1 MALMSRSDWGVGVAV
16 GLLALMAGFGVS
28 LCFRLHPINPA
39 SFETCWKDPHP
50 ERSLDFDFYTG
61 IDGKPNRC
69 GYLQTGVLPTVI
81 GDRGLDLILQ
91 CYPLARVEC
100 RK

>member
-1 MALMSRSDWGVGVAV
+1 MTDRWALWFVFGVLVA
-16 GLLALMAGFGVS
+16 MAGFS
-28 LCFRLHPINPA
+28 AALFFTSHPPV

-81 GDRGLDLILQ
+81 GDQGLNLILQ
-91 CYPLARVEC
+91 CYPLSRIEC
-100 RK
+100 H

>member
-1 MALMSRSDWGVGVAV
+1 VRLGDFATGAVIAFIVADGAL
-16 GLLALMAGFGVS
+16 GLWIVLG
-28 LCFRLHPINPA
+28 RLDPA
-39 SFETCWKDPHP
+39 PSETCWKDPHP

-61 IDGKPNRC
+61 IDGRPQRC

-91 CYPLARVEC
+91 CYSLARVEC
-100 RK
+100 HK